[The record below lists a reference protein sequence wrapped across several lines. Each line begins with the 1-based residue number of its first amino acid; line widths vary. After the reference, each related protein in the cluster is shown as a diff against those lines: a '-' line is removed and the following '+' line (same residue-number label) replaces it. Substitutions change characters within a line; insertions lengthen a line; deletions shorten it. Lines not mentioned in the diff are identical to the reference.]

1 MENVTYDRWLGAYRA
16 GLRSASLPLGLLV
29 ASVTMTGLV
38 VLGGRTPSAVAAA
51 LVASVAAGLIVGLVP
66 SRPLAAFG
74 LLVLLASLSKET
86 LDLSVGRVRLEQPA
100 ILAAILALSLSRRW
114 PRWAEVRPVVVII
127 GAFAAYFAILILSS
141 LLYAPQ
147 MATSARMLIW
157 TAISMS
163 GGVVAFAL
171 LVRLRADGGGWFVT
185 TGVFYAIVGLIIAI
199 AFLIAGPDGIPG
211 MQVNQGEPPK
221 VAGLAW
227 EANLYAS
234 LLGAMAPFA
243 LEYFRARRRV
253 LSAVPAA
260 LIIVAMGL
268 GVTRGA
274 YMGLAVGL
282 GVYLLVLVTR
292 SSAARSSL
300 PRVVALI
307 AVAAVLAPISAILLL
322 PAQRPSALA
331 TLYTSLVNPAH
342 PSATPSASLTP
353 SATPSASL
361 TPSATPS
368 ASLTPS
374 ATPSASLTP
383 SATPNASLTPSATP
397 SASLTPS
404 ATPSAAPTPPVDTL
418 EFRLDRVGAALSDL
432 KQDPIIGLGAATFGQ
447 RHEIPGQ
454 PGQPDYI
461 AILGLA
467 TVYESGILGAAALGG
482 GLLLVLWML
491 FRASK
496 HNVGPAAAY
505 AGSLVSLLVAYQATN
520 ALFFSFNWLIMGAAL
535 AFSVRTLAAGATR
548 SEPTA

>member
-1 MENVTYDRWLGAYRA
+1 MEKVTYDRWLGAYRA

-307 AVAAVLAPISAILLL
+307 AVAAVLAPMSAILLL

-342 PSATPSASLTP
+342 
-353 SATPSASL
+353 
-361 TPSATPS
+361 
-368 ASLTPS
+368 
-374 ATPSASLTP
+374 
-383 SATPNASLTPSATP
+383 PSATP

>member
-1 MENVTYDRWLGAYRA
+1 MEKVTYDRWLGAYRA

-38 VLGGRTPSAVAAA
+38 VLGDRTPSAVAPAI
-51 LVASVAAGLIVGLVP
+51 VASLAAGLIVGLVP

-74 LLVLLASLSKET
+74 LLILLTSLSKET
-86 LDLSVGRVRLEQPA
+86 LDLSVGRARLEQPA
-100 ILAAILALSLSRRW
+100 ILSAILALALSRRW

-127 GAFAAYFAILILSS
+127 IGFAAYFAILILSS

-157 TAISMS
+157 IAISMS
-163 GGVVAFAL
+163 GGAVAFAL
-171 LVRLRADGGGWFVT
+171 LVRLRADREGWFVT
-185 TGVFYAIVGLIIAI
+185 TGVLYAVVGLIIAI

-211 MQVNQGEPPK
+211 MQVNHGEPPK

-307 AVAAVLAPISAILLL
+307 AVAAVLAPMSAILLL

-331 TLYTSLVNPAH
+331 ALYTSLVNPAQ

-353 SATPSASL
+353 SATPSAS
-361 TPSATPS
+361 
-368 ASLTPS
+368 ASP
-374 ATPSASLTP
+374 P
-383 SATPNASLTPSATP
+383 
-397 SASLTPS
+397 PS

-496 HNVGPAAAY
+496 HKVGPAAAY

>member
-1 MENVTYDRWLGAYRA
+1 MEKVTYDRWLGAYRA

-38 VLGGRTPSAVAAA
+38 VLGDRTPSAVAPAI
-51 LVASVAAGLIVGLVP
+51 VASLAAGLIVGLVP

-74 LLVLLASLSKET
+74 LLILLASLSKET
-86 LDLSVGRVRLEQPA
+86 LDLSVGRARLEQPA
-100 ILAAILALSLSRRW
+100 ILSAILALALSRRW

-127 GAFAAYFAILILSS
+127 IGFAAYFAILILSP

-157 TAISMS
+157 IAISMS
-163 GGVVAFAL
+163 GGAVAFAL
-171 LVRLRADGGGWFVT
+171 LVRLRADREGWFVT
-185 TGVFYAIVGLIIAI
+185 TGVLYAVVGLIIAI

-211 MQVNQGEPPK
+211 MQVNHGEPPK
-221 VAGLAW
+221 VAVLAW

-234 LLGAMAPFA
+234 LLGAIAPFA
-243 LEYFRARRRV
+243 LEYFRPRRRV

-307 AVAAVLAPISAILLL
+307 AVAAVLAPMSAILLL

-331 TLYTSLVNPAH
+331 ALYTSLVNPAQ

-353 SATPSASL
+353 SATPSASASL
-361 TPSATPS
+361 TPSATLS

-374 ATPSASLTP
+374 ATPSAS
-383 SATPNASLTPSATP
+383 ASP
-397 SASLTPS
+397 TPS

-467 TVYESGILGAAALGG
+467 SVYESGILGAAALGG

-505 AGSLVSLLVAYQATN
+505 AGSLVSLLVAYQ
-520 ALFFSFNWLIMGAAL
+520 
-535 AFSVRTLAAGATR
+535 
-548 SEPTA
+548 P